1 MWNWFEPFQLG
12 EYISALS
19 NSAALEGRSAGYFV
33 WGVNNETHDITG
45 TIFNPHCDVKNEPLK
60 HFLARQVQPDLN
72 FIFEETDFNGKKVIV
87 LEIEWEYFQEKSWA
101 SYSRRKI

>member
-1 MWNWFEPFQLG
+1 M
-12 EYISALS
+12 
-19 NSAALEGRSAGYFV
+19 
-33 WGVNNETHDITG
+33 NNETHDITG
-45 TIFNPHCDVKNEPLK
+45 TIFNPHCDVTNEPLK